1 MRTRTH
7 AHAKISQDAHAH
19 ARARENFT
27 RCARARTRTRKFW
40 VFWNYARNLSGT
52 LRIMCKKAPFHL
64 FYNFVFSIN
73 FVSDFNDFVIVWGHF
88 GLSSVCRVQN
98 FGERER
104 ERARA
109 SGSEQL
115 ARSLALK
122 LKKCSS
128 RSLARL
134 KIENVSAR
142 SLALARH
149 YFQRAS
155 ARSSRSSLAFFARS
169 SFKLARSSSSLSC
182 FDRDMVVCSNKSKL
196 STELRLTNWV
206 GEKAT

>member
-1 MRTRTH
+1 ML
-7 AHAKISQDAHAH
+7 Q
-19 ARARENFT
+19 N
-27 RCARARTRTRKFW
+27 
-40 VFWNYARNLSGT
+40 
-52 LRIMCKKAPFHL
+52 
-64 FYNFVFSIN
+64 
-73 FVSDFNDFVIVWGHF
+73 
-88 GLSSVCRVQN
+88 RVQN

-206 GEKAT
+206 GEKETESVQIGIKGIGHDPQNFVIIKSLTTTATQLRPLDSFEHEKWFFSLRMSRFASTQSKPRFIRTSVARYSEWYAGKRFFATRRTHSF